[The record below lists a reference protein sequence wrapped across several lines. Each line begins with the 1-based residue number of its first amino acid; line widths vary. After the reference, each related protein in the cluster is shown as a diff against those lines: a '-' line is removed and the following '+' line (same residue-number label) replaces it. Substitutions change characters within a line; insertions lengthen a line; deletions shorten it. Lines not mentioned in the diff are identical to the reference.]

1 MAFEPINIL
10 QYANRESILG
20 GSTTKELIEFIQDQI
35 HFPFTANNSNY
46 FKQLKENITDKDQL
60 DELCATFCTGIQD
73 NYPGLV
79 IDLSDY
85 EKHLT
90 SLFASIYKFFIK
102 DAIKMMYLFIRE
114 FVFNNKNRRALVD
127 PYNTSAIA
135 TYPKEQYGK
144 KEFYILIIKLPQIVD
159 DIFEDG
165 VKLTKFIRT
174 IGESHKA
181 PIYLGS
187 LRKAIDDG
195 YLIDKGVISDMYK
208 QFKESD
214 EFRGQMNKLEMDIFE
229 SLIVPYLED
238 NGLMSVRHPM
248 VEDPPEE
255 DDDEEDTEE

>member
-1 MAFEPINIL
+1 
-10 QYANRESILG
+10 
-20 GSTTKELIEFIQDQI
+20 
-35 HFPFTANNSNY
+35 
-46 FKQLKENITDKDQL
+46 
-60 DELCATFCTGIQD
+60 
-73 NYPGLV
+73 
-79 IDLSDY
+79 
-85 EKHLT
+85 
-90 SLFASIYKFFIK
+90 
-102 DAIKMMYLFIRE
+102 MYLFIRE
-114 FVFNNKNRRALVD
+114 FIFNNKNRRVLTD
-127 PYNTSAIA
+127 SYNTSAIA

-165 VKLTKFIRT
+165 VKLIKFIRT

-238 NGLMSVRHPM
+238 NGLMAVRHPM

-255 DDDEEDTEE
+255 DDDEEDAEE